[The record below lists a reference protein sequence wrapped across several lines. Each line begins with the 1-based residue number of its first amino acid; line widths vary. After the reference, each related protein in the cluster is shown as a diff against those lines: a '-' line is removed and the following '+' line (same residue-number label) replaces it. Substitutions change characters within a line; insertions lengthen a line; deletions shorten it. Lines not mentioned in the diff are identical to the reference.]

1 MPLHPTEHPALV
13 RLANAHRSEVPEVPD
28 PNGRPRSP
36 RRLDVWG
43 VGTDWVQVTW
53 SRLGPGTVRFR
64 LGDRPPED
72 VVVDGGP
79 GSHVLEGLTAAT
91 RHRIDVSGAGITPN
105 DITLTATTLTPPPG
119 EELFRIATVSDVHL
133 GCDTTGYLHT
143 IAEIPTPAVP
153 HTIRCLRAAQT
164 EASFWGAERL
174 VVKGDLVDRSDR
186 ETWAVAAD
194 VLAALSVP
202 VDILPGN
209 HERSK
214 VGDVDPYLGAS
225 EVGLD
230 LVDGVRAID
239 VDGARLVFADTT
251 RPGTDIGQIDAA
263 DDIVSA
269 AGASSGPALVFIH
282 HQLIRHVVP
291 TYLPIGVPR
300 PAARRFLKDLGR
312 ANERSIV
319 SSGHTHRHRRYDV
332 GPVTVTEVGSTKDF
346 PGTWAGYQ
354 VYEGGIVQTVR
365 RTGEPSVI
373 RWTDHTRRAALGIW
387 GRWAPGPMTSRCFA
401 RRW

>member
-1 MPLHPTEHPALV
+1 MPLHPTEHPSLV
-13 RLANAHRSEVPEVPD
+13 RIANVHRREVPALPD

-36 RRLDVWG
+36 KRLAVFG
-43 VGTDWVQVTW
+43 VGTDWIQLTW
-53 SRLGPGTVRFR
+53 SRLGPGTMQIRA
-64 LGDRPPED
+64 GDHRAE

-79 GSHVLEGLTAAT
+79 GAHVIEGLSPAT
-91 RHRIDVSGAGITPN
+91 RHEVVVAGDGIGS
-105 DITLTATTLTPPPG
+105 DGVTLAATTLTPPPG
-119 EELFRIATVSDVHL
+119 EELLRLATVSDVHL
-133 GCDTTGYLHT
+133 GCNTTGYLHT

-186 ETWAVAAD
+186 ESWAVAAD
-194 VLAALSVP
+194 VLDALSIP
-202 VDILPGN
+202 VDVLPGN

-214 VGDVDPYLGAS
+214 VGDVAAHLGAA

-230 LVDGVRAID
+230 LVDGVRTVD
-239 VDGARLVFADTT
+239 LDGARLVFADTT
-251 RPGTDIGQIDAA
+251 RPGTDVGQIDHADEILDAA
-263 DDIVSA
+263 A
-269 AGASSGPALVFIH
+269 ATSTPVLVFLH

-291 TYLPIGVPR
+291 TYLPIGIPR
-300 PAARRFLKDLGR
+300 PAARRFLHALGR
-312 ANERSIV
+312 ANERALV
-319 SSGHTHRHRRYDV
+319 SSGHTHRHRRYEV

-354 VYEGGIVQTVR
+354 VFEGGIVQTVR

-387 GRWAPGPMTSRCFA
+387 GRWSPGPMDSRCFA